1 MQDRSCG
8 GLYTSARNFCKKQE
22 GVIIKEDIILS
33 KYGTHEYPRMH
44 TSLLLHSH
52 TCLLVLKFLIT
63 KQRCTSCLFLQLQT
77 PDSSVVL
84 RVFISESLLCPALQY
99 LQDIVMHEILE
110 RFIVQVH
117 LFLCFSIALCLN
129 F

>member
-1 MQDRSCG
+1 MG
-8 GLYTSARNFCKKQE
+8 GYIPLQE
-22 GVIIKEDIILS
+22 IFAKSKRGVIIKEGIILS
-33 KYGTHEYPRMH
+33 GYGTHEYPRMY

-52 TCLLVLKFLIT
+52 TCLFVLEFLIT
-63 KQRCTSCLFLQLQT
+63 KQRCASCLFLQLQT
-77 PDSSVVL
+77 LDSSVVL
-84 RVFISESLLCPALQY
+84 RVFISESLLCPALQF